1 MTTQEL
7 WWLALGLGAVVVVVV
22 AVLLG
27 MVIAAARSIDRHA
40 HQVWIEG
47 KKIAGNT
54 VSIWLLEQVDGR
66 LESLVEAA
74 EALRR
79 STDSLGEAVRAAVP
93 GKGAR

>member
-7 WWLALGLGAVVVVVV
+7 WWLALGIGAVVVVAV
-22 AVLLG
+22 AILLG

-40 HQVWIEG
+40 HLVWIEG

-66 LESLVEAA
+66 LESLVESA
-74 EALRR
+74 EALRH
-79 STDSLGEAVRAAVP
+79 STDGLAAALGGRTP
-93 GKGAR
+93 GRGPR